1 MQTKVA
7 PYSVIKLLL
16 LRLSYWPVQ
25 HSIQPLGE
33 NVSHVMP
40 QNTIFNSLGQ
50 QGCMTIVLAN
60 WGGVWVDLSADP
72 DKICFGQQGS

>member
-1 MQTKVA
+1 MA
-7 PYSVIKLLL
+7 PSFIKLASSTLY
-16 LRLSYWPVQ
+16 SA
-25 HSIQPLGE
+25 E